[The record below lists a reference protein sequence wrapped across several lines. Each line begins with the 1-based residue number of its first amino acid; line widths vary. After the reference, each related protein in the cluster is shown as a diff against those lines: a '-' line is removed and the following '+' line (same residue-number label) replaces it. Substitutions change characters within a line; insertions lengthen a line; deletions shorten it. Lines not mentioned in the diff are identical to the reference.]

1 MGRRIIRG
9 VSSYEYLLGC
19 TDDFGR
25 EGPLSLVDLVLGK
38 GSGVWHYADYATGL
52 CLAMAKLVDVALLP

>member
-1 MGRRIIRG
+1 MGRRTIRG

-38 GSGVWHYADYATGL
+38 GSGVWHYATGL